1 MKIDAE
7 QNPAVCGKYISSIY
21 RKSGEHLAQELK
33 KIGLTTVKSIL
44 LVGLYRNEGTNQCAL
59 AAKLSLDTA
68 AASRGLR
75 ILELEGMI
83 RKEVDEANRRNFKV
97 FLTEAGRLKA
107 EESLRAQE
115 RYWKTV
121 LKPLGENGTDLLN
134 DLLRQLQDSIG
145 AFSADDERNDAD

>member
-7 QNPAVCGKYISSIY
+7 QNPAICGKYISSIY

-75 ILELEGMI
+75 TLELEGMI

-97 FLTEAGRLKA
+97 FLTEAGRLKV
-107 EESLRAQE
+107 EESLAAQE

-121 LKPLGENGTDLLN
+121 LKPLGENGTELFN
-134 DLLRQLQDSIG
+134 NLLRQLQDSIS

>member
-75 ILELEGMI
+75 TLELEGMI
-83 RKEVDEANRRNFKV
+83 RKEIDEANRRNFKV

-107 EESLRAQE
+107 EESLTAQE

-121 LKPLGENGTDLLN
+121 LKPLGENGTELFN
-134 DLLRQLQDSIG
+134 DLLRQLQDSIS

>member
-75 ILELEGMI
+75 TLELEGMI

>member
-1 MKIDAE
+1 MKIDTD

-44 LVGLYRNEGTNQCAL
+44 LVGVYRNEGTNQCAL

-75 ILELEGMI
+75 TLELEGMI

-121 LKPLGENGTDLLN
+121 LKPLGEKGIEIFN
-134 DLLRQLQDSIG
+134 DHLRQLQDSISDY
-145 AFSADDERNDAD
+145 SADEERNDAN

>member
-1 MKIDAE
+1 MKIDTD

-44 LVGLYRNEGTNQCAL
+44 LVGVYRNEGTNQCAL

-75 ILELEGMI
+75 TLELEGMI

-115 RYWKTV
+115 RYWRTV
-121 LKPLGENGTDLLN
+121 LKPLGEKGIEIFN
-134 DLLRQLQDSIG
+134 DHLRQLQDSISDY
-145 AFSADDERNDAD
+145 SADEERNDAN

>member
-1 MKIDAE
+1 M
-7 QNPAVCGKYISSIY
+7 
-21 RKSGEHLAQELK
+21 AQELK

-75 ILELEGMI
+75 TLELEGMI
-83 RKEVDEANRRNFKV
+83 WKEVDEANRRNFKV

-121 LKPLGENGTDLLN
+121 LKPLGEKGIEIFN
-134 DLLRQLQDSIG
+134 DHLRQLQDSISDY
-145 AFSADDERNDAD
+145 SADEERNDAN